1 MNNNINLINKILNN
15 ETIRTVW
22 DDESKKYY
30 ISVVDMIGFLTG
42 SDRPRK
48 YWSDLKRKISDEGN
62 EVSEKIGQLKLKSS
76 DGKYRLTDVV
86 DIEEMFKI
94 IEIIPSTKSELIKNW
109 LAKLESEKINDS
121 YNLTL
126 NYQNG
131 DFSKIVDM
139 IEKRRCSAYK
149 KVNEEMILLYLE
161 VGKYLYELKQNNNYE
176 NNITGKV
183 ADYIEENYPTI
194 KGFKKRNIT
203 TNDYVL

>member
-1 MNNNINLINKILNN
+1 
-15 ETIRTVW
+15 
-22 DDESKKYY
+22 
-30 ISVVDMIGFLTG
+30 MIGFLTG

-183 ADYIEENYPTI
+183 ADYIKENYPTI
-194 KGFKKRNIT
+194 KEFKKRNIT